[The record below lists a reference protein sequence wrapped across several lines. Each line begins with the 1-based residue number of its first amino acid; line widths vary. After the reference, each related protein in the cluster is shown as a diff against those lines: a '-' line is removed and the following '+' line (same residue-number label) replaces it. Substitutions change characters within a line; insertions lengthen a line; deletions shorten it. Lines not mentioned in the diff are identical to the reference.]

1 MARIAIIGPGAIG
14 GLVGAWLDQTRGH
27 EVFVCGRRPIA
38 GLEIESPAGN
48 LSFRPSVQTSP
59 DKIGPV
65 DFVLIATKAY
75 AVAATADWLPPLV
88 NAKTT
93 VAVLQ
98 NGVEHRERFAPYV
111 PIEQIL
117 PVIVQIAAERHEA
130 TLIRHRGL
138 AKLTVPDCPRGR
150 EFTRLFAGTPIEAIA
165 APDYT
170 DLLWRKLCGN
180 APGILNALLLQPT
193 RLMHDEQIAELTR
206 GITRECVAVGR
217 AEGASFDPDVV
228 EAVLRGCRN
237 AHPESINSMHADRL
251 AGRPMELDE
260 RNGVI
265 VRLGQKHGIATP
277 YNQMAVIL
285 LQAMTHHAAV
295 NATAAPPSPSG

>member
-14 GLVGAWLDQTRGH
+14 GFVGGWLDQTSRH
-27 EVFVCGRRPIA
+27 EVFFCGRRAIA

-48 LSFRPSVQTSP
+48 LSLRPKVHTSA

-75 AVAATADWLPPLV
+75 AVAETAAWLPSLV
-88 NAKTT
+88 TNKTT

-98 NGVEHRERFAPYV
+98 NGVEHRERFAPYLPV
-111 PIEQIL
+111 EQIL
-117 PVIVQIAAERHEA
+117 PVIVQIAAERHESG
-130 TLIRHRGL
+130 LIRHRGA
-138 AKLTVPDCPRGR
+138 AKLTVPDWPMGR
-150 EFTRLFAGTPIEAIA
+150 EFTHLFEQTPIEVIA
-165 APDYT
+165 APDFI
-170 DLLWRKLCGN
+170 DRLWRKLCGN
-180 APGILNALLLQPT
+180 APGILNTLLLQPT

-251 AGRPMELDE
+251 AGRPMEIDE

-265 VRLGQKHGIATP
+265 VRLGKKHGITTP
-277 YNQMAVIL
+277 YNQMAVTL
-285 LQAMTHHAAV
+285 LQKTV
-295 NATAAPPSPSG
+295 QPEPGKTLQKS